1 MRMLWKLFKIVLVLA
16 VAIPISIIA
25 LAVTLGVLGALMGL
39 AILTL
44 KLVVVGLIGWGLF
57 RLTAALLRGPTSPR
71 KRDAVRQIP
80 PVDPYYEA
88 AIRDLDRDL
97 GEVPR

>member
-1 MRMLWKLFKIVLVLA
+1 MRTLWKLLKIVIALA
-16 VAIPISIIA
+16 VAVPRSIIA
-25 LAVTLGVLGALMGL
+25 LAMALGVRGALVGL

-57 RLTAALLRGPTSPR
+57 RLTASLLRGPTTR
-71 KRDAVRQIP
+71 RRRHVVRQIP